1 MKERDN
7 EQQIGSEKTQGTTRR
22 EFLKLAGAVVA
33 AAGVTQFMAAKTLSA
48 RASSGDGESGS
59 GHQWGMLID
68 INLCI
73 GCQYCTYACNAINN
87 LADDM
92 RYCVV
97 TTETT
102 QSGDEF
108 FLSRPCMHCEEA
120 PCVHV
125 CPVGA
130 TYKRADGIVAMDYDL
145 CIGCRYC
152 QIACPYEARVFNWR
166 EPIELSPQ
174 SPTFGYQEV
183 PNRPRGVVEKCTFCS
198 HRIDAGLERGLIP
211 GVDTQA
217 TPACVVACP
226 TTARIFGDLNDP
238 ASPISTALADTKVTL
253 RLREELSTEPRVFY
267 IPPNAETENPFQGN

>member
-1 MKERDN
+1 MTEHESKQVNAEEN
-7 EQQIGSEKTQGTTRR
+7 AGTTRR
-22 EFLKLAGAVVA
+22 DFLKLAGAMVA
-33 AAGVTQFMAAKTLSA
+33 AAGVTQFIPSAKIAA
-48 RASSGDGESGS
+48 RAASEEESK
-59 GHQWGMLID
+59 HQWGMLID
-68 INLCI
+68 INRCI
-73 GCQYCTYACNAINN
+73 GCQYCTFACDAVNN
-87 LADDM
+87 LAEDM

-130 TYKRADGIVAMDYDL
+130 TYKRPDGIVAMNYDL

-152 QIACPYEARVFNWR
+152 QIACPYEARVFNWKK
-166 EPIELSPQ
+166 PIELSPQ
-174 SPTFGYQEV
+174 SPTFGYPEV

-198 HRIDAGLERGLIP
+198 HRIDAGLERGLMP
-211 GVDTQA
+211 GVDSQA

-226 TTARIFGDLNDP
+226 TSARVFGDLNDP
-238 ASPISTALADTKVTL
+238 ESPISEALANAKVTL
-253 RLREELSTEPRVFY
+253 RLREELSTKPRVYY
-267 IPPNAETENPFQGN
+267 IPPDPKTENPFQGS

>member
-1 MKERDN
+1 MMNEIKKEQPVADKTTAPRRD
-7 EQQIGSEKTQGTTRR
+7 
-22 EFLKLAGAVVA
+22 FLKLAGAFIG
-33 AAGVTQFMAAKTLSA
+33 AAGVAQVAMNEMSA
-48 RASSGDGESGS
+48 GASSGGEEGT

-73 GCQYCTYACNAINN
+73 GCKYCTYACEAVNN

-97 TTETT
+97 TTEAT
-102 QSGDEF
+102 QSGSEY
-108 FLSRPCMHCEEA
+108 FLSRPCMHCQEA

-130 TYKRADGIVAMDYDL
+130 TYKRPDGIVAMNYDL

-152 QIACPYEARVFNWR
+152 QVACPYDARVFNWK
-166 EPIELSPQ
+166 EPIERSPQ
-174 SPTFGYQEV
+174 SPMFGLQEV

-198 HRIDAGLERGLIP
+198 HRIDPGLERGLVP
-211 GVDTQA
+211 GVDPQA
-217 TPACVVACP
+217 TPACVTACP
-226 TTARIFGDLNDP
+226 TTARIFGDLNNP
-238 ASPISTALADTKVTL
+238 ASPISTALAEATTTL

-267 IPPNAETENPFQGN
+267 IPPDAHSDNRFQGS

>member
-1 MKERDN
+1 MN
-7 EQQIGSEKTQGTTRR
+7 EQEKEQSTPEKSATSRR
-22 EFLKLAGAVVA
+22 DFLKLAGALAGAV
-33 AAGVTQFMAAKTLSA
+33 GVTQLVTNKMTAG
-48 RASSGDGESGS
+48 ASGGEEGQ

-73 GCQYCTYACNAINN
+73 GCQYCTFSCEAINN

-97 TTETT
+97 TSETT

-108 FLSRPCMHCEEA
+108 FLSRPCMHCQEA

-130 TYKRADGIVAMDYDL
+130 TYKRPDGIVAMDYDR

-152 QIACPYEARVFNWR
+152 QVACPYDARVFNWK
-166 EPIELSPQ
+166 EPILLSPQ
-174 SPTFGYQEV
+174 SPDFGYQEV

-198 HRIDAGLERGLIP
+198 HRIDAGLERALVP
-211 GVDTQA
+211 GVDPQA

-226 TTARIFGDLNDP
+226 TKARIFGDLNNP
-238 ASPISTALADTKVTL
+238 ESPISAALSEAKTTL
-253 RLREELSTEPRVFY
+253 RLREELSTEPRVYY
-267 IPPNAETENPFQGN
+267 IPPQTNNRFQGS

>member
-1 MKERDN
+1 MNKSKQDQTIPEERDVT
-7 EQQIGSEKTQGTTRR
+7 SRR
-22 EFLKLAGAVVA
+22 DFLKLAGALVG
-33 AAGVTQFMAAKTLSA
+33 AAGVTQLVMRNRSA
-48 RASSGDGESGS
+48 FASSGNEEGGT

-73 GCQYCTYACNAINN
+73 GCQYCTFACDAVNN
-87 LADDM
+87 LAEDM
-92 RYCVV
+92 RYCIV
-97 TTETT
+97 TSETT
-102 QSGDEF
+102 QSGDPF
-108 FLSRPCMHCEEA
+108 FLSRPCMHCDEA

-125 CPVGA
+125 CPVEA
-130 TYKRADGIVAMDYDL
+130 TYKRPDGIVAMDYER

-152 QIACPYEARVFNWR
+152 QIACPYDARVFNWK
-166 EPIELSPQ
+166 EPIALSPQ

-198 HRIDAGLERGLIP
+198 HRIDPGLERGLVP
-211 GVDTQA
+211 GVDPQA

-238 ASPISTALADTKVTL
+238 ESPISTALAETKITL

-267 IPPNAETENPFQGN
+267 VPPDEHSDNPFQGG

>member
-1 MKERDN
+1 MSELEKEKPVSKETSATSRRDF
-7 EQQIGSEKTQGTTRR
+7 I
-22 EFLKLAGAVVA
+22 KLAGSLAG
-33 AAGVTQFMAAKTLSA
+33 AAGVTKLFMGNSTTA
-48 RASSGDGESGS
+48 RASSGGEDGT
-59 GHQWGMLID
+59 GHKWGMLID

-73 GCQYCTYACNAINN
+73 GCQYCTFSCEAINN

-102 QSGDEF
+102 QSGEEF
-108 FLSRPCMHCEEA
+108 FLSRPCMHCDEA

-130 TYKRADGIVAMDYDL
+130 TYKRSDGIVAMDYDR

-152 QIACPYEARVFNWR
+152 QVACPYDARVFNWH
-166 EPIELSPQ
+166 EPIVLSPQ
-174 SPTFGYQEV
+174 SPDFGYQEV

-198 HRIDAGLERGLIP
+198 HRIDAGLERALIP
-211 GVDTQA
+211 GVDPQA

-226 TTARIFGDLNDP
+226 TTARIFGDMNDP
-238 ASPISTALADTKVTL
+238 ASPISVALSQAEITL
-253 RLREELSTEPRVFY
+253 RLREELSTEPRVYY
-267 IPPNAETENPFQGN
+267 IPPDAHSDNRFQGS

>member
-1 MKERDN
+1 MSELEKAQPAPEEKSATSRRD
-7 EQQIGSEKTQGTTRR
+7 
-22 EFLKLAGAVVA
+22 FLKLAGALA
-33 AAGVTQFMAAKTLSA
+33 GAAGVTQLIIGRMTA
-48 RASSGDGESGS
+48 RASSGGGEEGI

-73 GCQYCTYACNAINN
+73 GCQYCTFSCEAINN

-108 FLSRPCMHCEEA
+108 FLLRSCMHCDEA

-130 TYKRADGIVAMDYDL
+130 TYKRPDGIVAMDYDL

-152 QIACPYEARVFNWR
+152 QIACPYDARVFNWK
-166 EPIELSPQ
+166 EPVALSPQ
-174 SPTFGYQEV
+174 SPAFGYQEV

-198 HRIDAGLERGLIP
+198 HRIDAGLERDLVP

-238 ASPISTALADTKVTL
+238 ESPISVALSQAKTTL
-253 RLREELSTEPRVFY
+253 RLREELSTEPRVYY
-267 IPPNAETENPFQGN
+267 IPPESGSDNRFQGS

>member
-1 MKERDN
+1 MEDN
-7 EQQIGSEKTQGTTRR
+7 ANATPAADKPKSTTRR
-22 EFLKLAGAVVA
+22 EFLKLTGAMLA
-33 AAGVTQFMAAKTLSA
+33 AAGMTQLVRAKNFMPA
-48 RASSGDGESGS
+48 RASTSNSE
-59 GHQWGMLID
+59 HQWGMLID

-73 GCQYCTYACNAINN
+73 GCQYCTFACNAINN

-108 FLSRPCMHCEEA
+108 FLSRPCMHCDEA

-130 TYKRADGIVAMDYDL
+130 TYKRPDGIVAMDYDL

-198 HRIDAGLERGLIP
+198 HRIDAGLERGLVP

-226 TTARIFGDLNDP
+226 TIARIFGDLNDP
-238 ASPISTALADTKVTL
+238 ESPISVALADAKVTL

-267 IPPNAETENPFQGN
+267 IPPDAETENPFQGS